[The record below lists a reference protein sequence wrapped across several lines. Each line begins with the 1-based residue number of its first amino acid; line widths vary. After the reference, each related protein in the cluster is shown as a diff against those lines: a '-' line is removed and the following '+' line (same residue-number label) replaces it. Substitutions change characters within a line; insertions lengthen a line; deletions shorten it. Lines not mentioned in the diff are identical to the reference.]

1 MLDFLEFGI
10 NISKEVNMEEL
21 LELALKRIEIL
32 EKKVEKYYQMLKVDN
47 ELDFI
52 VRGTYV
58 TEENMDNF
66 LAGNY

>member
-1 MLDFLEFGI
+1 
-10 NISKEVNMEEL
+10 MEEL

-52 VRGTYV
+52 IRGTYV

>member
-52 VRGTYV
+52 IRGTYV

>member
-1 MLDFLEFGI
+1 
-10 NISKEVNMEEL
+10 MEEL